1 MGKQKMTKVLI
12 IDDDQFSR
20 EIFVDT
26 LSGLLDIEITQCDSG
41 KDALELL
48 AGEHYDIIFSDIK
61 MPGMSGIELL
71 KEYKKLS
78 KSTLAKFVL
87 FTGFATIDTAIK
99 ALREGAHDYLLKPL
113 DIRRVI
119 EIIKEH
125 KNSPAS
131 PENSEGD
138 RQRYANKKKGEL
150 NSILLNGS
158 YMMLDGIGRVG
169 MFSEQLKEAVKV
181 AMKLYEKPE
190 VSVLIQGET
199 GTGKEVFAHILHH
212 GTGINEKP
220 FIRINC
226 SDINPNLFDSDL
238 FGYTSNSSSRKVM
251 PGLLDAAA
259 GGTILFDEIGD
270 MPEDLQ
276 PKLIRILQDRFYYRV
291 GGFEKVELNARII
304 ATSNKQLDDMA
315 DRGKFRR
322 DLLHRLKQGW
332 IYLPP
337 LREQVE
343 SIPLFA
349 QLFLNESST
358 SRNRMFKFIS
368 PAAVEIMQN
377 YQWSGN
383 IRELKNII
391 DRIAMLYDEFELN
404 ASHLGF
410 LRSAQFGYKSISQ
423 DKFALKIDNFE
434 LPEDELDFNLLQ
446 TEIVRMALE
455 KYSGSKSKA
464 ARYLKVSLSTLK
476 TLQKR
481 NTLSNVGEG

>member
-1 MGKQKMTKVLI
+1 MTKVLI

-48 AGEHYDIIFSDIK
+48 AGENYDIIFSDIK
-61 MPGMSGIELL
+61 MPGMNGIELL

-78 KSTLAKFVL
+78 KSVPAKFVL

-125 KNSPAS
+125 RNSPAS
-131 PENSEGD
+131 PENTEGD
-138 RQRYANKKKGEL
+138 RHRQPKKKGEL
-150 NSILLNGS
+150 DSVLLSGS
-158 YMMLDGIGRVG
+158 YMLLDGIGRVG
-169 MFSEQLKEAVKV
+169 MFSDQLKEAVKV
-181 AMKLYEKPE
+181 ALKFHEKPD

-212 GTGINEKP
+212 GTGVSEKP

-226 SDINPNLFDSDL
+226 SAINPHLFESDL
-238 FGYTSNSSSRKVM
+238 FGYESNSSTQKVM
-251 PGLLDAAA
+251 PGLLDAAN

-276 PKLIRILQDRFYYRV
+276 PKLIRILQDRIFYRV
-291 GGFEKVELNARII
+291 GGFEKVELNVRII
-304 ATSNKQLDDMA
+304 ATSNKKLDDMA

-332 IYLPP
+332 ISLPP

-343 SIPLFA
+343 SIPMLA

-358 SRNRMFKFIS
+358 TRKRMFKFIS

-410 LRSAQFGYKSISQ
+410 LRSAQFGYKAISQ
-423 DKFALKIDNFE
+423 DKFALKVDNFE
-434 LPEDELDFNLLQ
+434 LPDEELDLNFLQ
-446 TEIVRMALE
+446 TEIVRMALD
-455 KYSGSKSKA
+455 KFSGSKAKA
-464 ARYLKVSLSTLK
+464 ARYLNVSISTMK

-481 NTLSNVGEG
+481 NLIPDLSDNS

>member
-1 MGKQKMTKVLI
+1 MTKVLI

-48 AGEHYDIIFSDIK
+48 AGENFDIIFSDIK

-78 KSTLAKFVL
+78 KSAPAKFVL
-87 FTGFATIDTAIK
+87 FTGFATIDTAIR

-125 KNSPAS
+125 KHSPAS

-138 RQRYANKKKGEL
+138 RQRQPNKKKGEL
-150 NSILLNGS
+150 DSILINGS

-169 MFSEQLKEAVKV
+169 MFSDQLKEAVIV
-181 AMKLYEKPE
+181 ALKLHEKTD

-212 GTGINEKP
+212 GTGVSEKP

-226 SDINPNLFDSDL
+226 SAINPHLFESDL
-238 FGYTSNSSSRKVM
+238 FGYESNSSSQKVM
-251 PGLLDAAA
+251 PGLLDAAD

-270 MPEDLQ
+270 MPEELQ
-276 PKLIRILQDRFYYRV
+276 PKLIRILQDRIFYRV

-304 ATSNKQLDDMA
+304 ATSNKKLDDMA

-332 IYLPP
+332 IALPP
-337 LREQVE
+337 LRDQVE
-343 SIPLFA
+343 SIPMLA

-358 SRNRMFKFIS
+358 TRKRMFKFIS
-368 PAAVEIMQN
+368 PTAVEIMQN

-410 LRSAQFGYKSISQ
+410 LRSAQFGYKTISQ
-423 DKFALKIDNFE
+423 DKFALKVDNFE
-434 LPEDELDFNLLQ
+434 LPDEELDFNLLQ
-446 TEIVRMALE
+446 TEIVRLALE
-455 KYSGSKSKA
+455 KFSGSKAKA
-464 ARYLKVSLSTLK
+464 ARYLNVSISTMK

-481 NTLSNVGEG
+481 NLMPDLGDN